1 MLAEV
6 VANSRP
12 TEVANNIVKVAACIV
27 ITVHTFAII
36 EVLIEVANL
45 KMFSNN
51 FKEQEELMQLGNYQ
65 ELANVD
71 DITAAIQVVVNT
83 HCLDLNQMFTPLAEY
98 FSYPQLNG

>member
-12 TEVANNIVKVAACIV
+12 IEVANNIVKVAACIV

-36 EVLIEVANL
+36 KVLIEVANL

-51 FKEQEELMQLGNYQ
+51 FKE
-65 ELANVD
+65 
-71 DITAAIQVVVNT
+71 
-83 HCLDLNQMFTPLAEY
+83 
-98 FSYPQLNG
+98 

>member
-51 FKEQEELMQLGNYQ
+51 FKE
-65 ELANVD
+65 
-71 DITAAIQVVVNT
+71 
-83 HCLDLNQMFTPLAEY
+83 
-98 FSYPQLNG
+98 